1 MGLSKSVSIP
11 KSTLKNQ
18 SNALVCCTWNI
29 RRGLVKRESELKDL
43 LTSENIDVIFLT
55 ETDTKCLCKEEDY
68 FIQGYKTILPNI
80 DTNCGLVRIIGLV
93 KENLV
98 PYIKIR
104 TDLMSKEFPSI
115 WIEYRADQNKKSLL
129 MAGFYRVW
137 TKDGEKLTNWK
148 E

>member
-1 MGLSKSVSIP
+1 MFVQRGRLRHSRLQDNLTKYRY
-11 KSTLKNQ
+11 KLK
-18 SNALVCCTWNI
+18 
-29 RRGLVKRESELKDL
+29 
-43 LTSENIDVIFLT
+43 
-55 ETDTKCLCKEEDY
+55 
-68 FIQGYKTILPNI
+68 
-80 DTNCGLVRIIGLV
+80 LVRIIGLV

-115 WIEYRADQNKKSLL
+115 WIEYKADQNKKSLL